1 MFLSCRKAGGSYIWT
16 YGLKAVISVAHNRS
30 FGAFLLFICF
40 ILVIPW
46 FLLPVRSASSFRVR
60 CWRLYRRGNAA
71 TLWARWKGTLR
82 ASRTTSQLCEEE
94 NWEAGRT
101 NLGHF
106 RPFCRKRTHT
116 ILYCSLI
123 SSVLLLFSRSAVS
136 NFATPWIAAHQ
147 ASLSFTNS
155 RSLLRLMSIVLVM
168 PSKHLIL
175 CRSLLLLP
183 SIFPSIRV
191 FSNELACCTRQLKY
205 WSSSSSSFKE
215 YSGLIF
221 LKIDWFDLLSIQM
234 TPKSFLYHNLKASSF
249 WCSALFMIR
258 LLHPYMTTGKII
270 ALTRRTFVG
279 KVMSL
284 AV

>member
-30 FGAFLLFICF
+30 FGAFFLFICF

-82 ASRTTSQLCEEE
+82 ASRTPSQLCEEE
-94 NWEAGRT
+94 NWEVGRT

-155 RSLLRLMSIVLVM
+155 RSLLRLMSTESVM
-168 PSKHLIL
+168 PSIHRIL
-175 CRSLLLLP
+175 CCPLLVLP
-183 SIFPSIRV
+183 TIFPSIRG
-191 FSNELACCTRQLKY
+191 FSNESVLCIRWAKHWRFSFSIIP
-205 WSSSSSSFKE
+205 SSE
-215 YSGLIF
+215 YSGLISF
-221 LKIDWFDLLSIQM
+221 RMDWFDLLAVQG
-234 TPKSFLYHNLKASSF
+234 TLKSFLQHHSLKAPILQHPAF
-249 WCSALFMIR
+249 FMVQ
-258 LLHPYMTTGKII
+258 LSGMC
-270 ALTRRTFVG
+270 
-279 KVMSL
+279 
-284 AV
+284 